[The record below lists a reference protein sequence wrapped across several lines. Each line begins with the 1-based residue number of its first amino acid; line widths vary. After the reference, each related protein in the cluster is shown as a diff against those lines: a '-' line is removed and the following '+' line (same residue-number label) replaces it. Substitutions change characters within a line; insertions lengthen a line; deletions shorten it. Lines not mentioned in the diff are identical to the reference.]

1 MQPITRVNPGVIS
14 PNRRNKS
21 TVPNLPDRTRS
32 ANSLFIES
40 EINLSSAQYLCFHL
54 SGVGERQCGSKLT
67 VSRKLFAYN
76 SDIICYDTLLVN
88 TASNQRRL
96 VVYNSSFIADQVSRT
111 GKQRVSLTGLF
122 SEEQS
127 YIKGRSPEVGI
138 VPLSQ
143 RGGRER

>member
-67 VSRKLFAYN
+67 VSRKLSPTVLYKREKSGGWHSA
-76 SDIICYDTLLVN
+76 SLL
-88 TASNQRRL
+88 
-96 VVYNSSFIADQVSRT
+96 
-111 GKQRVSLTGLF
+111 
-122 SEEQS
+122 EW
-127 YIKGRSPEVGI
+127 
-138 VPLSQ
+138 
-143 RGGRER
+143 REREVRDDPCSLDSCVL